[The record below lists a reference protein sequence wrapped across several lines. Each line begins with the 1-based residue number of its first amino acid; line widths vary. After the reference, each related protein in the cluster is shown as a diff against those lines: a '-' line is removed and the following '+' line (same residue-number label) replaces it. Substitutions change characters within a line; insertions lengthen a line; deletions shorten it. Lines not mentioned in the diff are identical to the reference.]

1 MSDAAV
7 EQLAKI
13 ISDRRPG
20 SGNNEPAPLRR
31 PAIQFRLHLDEGW
44 FSLILVAIVVYSTI
58 WSIQVAGWVNHLS
71 ILSWT
76 TVLGL
81 ILGVVAAKQ
90 SRLPRSIVHP
100 AAILIALLLAF
111 WQTSGAFY
119 DASAIGLLHGIERW
133 FLGILAGGNGEDDSI
148 FLLFITALSFLLAYS
163 SAWLV
168 YRTRNPWLMIIA
180 NAVVLLINLSNLD
193 PGFVIFLVVF
203 LLASLLLV
211 LRFNLYESVRRWRRQ
226 GLRYAD
232 DLGWDVMQ
240 AGAIISIAILIFSW
254 FLPYGYTN
262 PLASQIWN
270 LNGNPIVQLENTW
283 NRIVSMDGGTNISN
297 HGNFRDTLVLGGNP
311 NLNHEV
317 VFQVDSTDPT
327 QYLAALTYDT
337 YDGYR
342 AMSNGST
349 FNVSLP
355 ANQTI
360 PSETQYVHP
369 IVQHITVVNPP
380 GEEDQYLFGA
390 SQIAQADQAA
400 TVVANQNDNALI
412 ALLQKNGKL
421 VSGEHYTITSYIS
434 SADEDMLRSIPMPA
448 NSPKFSSNYQGQY
461 PPQYYDPAVLA
472 ANTQL
477 PKGLDPNIAA
487 LARQITANA
496 PTMYDKVVAL
506 ETFLHTKFTYNVN
519 INPPQDQELVSW
531 FLFRSGRQ
539 GFCNYFATAMAM
551 MARTLGIP
559 ARVAAGYTNGTY
571 DAKTHE
577 YTVDGTDAHAWTQV
591 YFAGY
596 GWINFEPSAGF
607 AQFARPTPGEFQPGS
622 APTVPTGNVKNLG
635 GTHSK
640 LGRGVEE
647 TNINAPQTTPSARA
661 AAVGEQIGYALGA
674 IILLILLALL
684 FFSIWWRR
692 LFRNYKVS
700 TRIIAR
706 LCLLANWAGIDLRL
720 SQTPYEYA
728 HALASAAPAEAV
740 TIERLSDIY
749 VRELWANP
757 QSPEHPRRSGE
768 ISEMESL
775 WQRLQPRLFLYV
787 LRHPS
792 FLLTLPARTWS
803 GFQHWRA
810 QRKQIKQVKLL
821 DAPDVPLDSENV

>member
-1 MSDAAV
+1 MSEAAV

-13 ISDRRPG
+13 ISDRPG
-20 SGNNEPAPLRR
+20 GGNNGPGPFHR
-31 PAIQFRLHLDEGW
+31 PAIQVRLHLDEGW
-44 FSLILVAIVVYSTI
+44 FSLILIAVVVYSTI
-58 WSIQVAGWVNHLS
+58 WSIQVAGWVNHLN

-76 TVLGL
+76 TAIGL
-81 ILGVVAAKQ
+81 ILGVIAAKQ
-90 SRLPRSIVHP
+90 NRMPRSIVHT

-111 WQTSGAFY
+111 WQTSAAFY
-119 DASAIGLLHGIERW
+119 DASTIGLLHGIQRW

-168 YRTRNPWLMIIA
+168 YRTRSPWLMIIA

-193 PGFVIFLVVF
+193 SGFVIFLVVF

-270 LNGNPIVQLENTW
+270 LNGNPIVELENTW
-283 NRIVSMDGGTNISN
+283 NRIVSMDGGTNASN
-297 HGNFRDTLVLGGNP
+297 HGNFSDTLVLGGNP
-311 NLNHEV
+311 NLNHTV
-317 VFQVDSTDPT
+317 VFQVDSADPT
-327 QYLAALTYDT
+327 QYLAALTYNT

-342 AMSNGST
+342 EWKNGLTST
-349 FNVSLP
+349 DAIA
-355 ANQTI
+355 ANQSI
-360 PSETQYVHP
+360 PSESSYVHP
-369 IVQHITVVNPP
+369 VIEHITVVNPP
-380 GEEDQYLFGA
+380 GEQSQYLFGA
-390 SQIAQADQAA
+390 SQIGQSDQAA
-400 TVVANQNDNALI
+400 NVVYDQDDGVLI

-421 VSGEHYTITSYIS
+421 VSGEHYTITSYVS
-434 SADEDMLRSIPMPA
+434 SADVNTLRSVPMPA
-448 NSPKFSSNYQGQY
+448 NSPKFPSSYQGQY
-461 PPQYYDPAVLA
+461 PATYYDPQTLA
-472 ANTQL
+472 ENTQL
-477 PKGLDPNIAA
+477 PKGLDPNIAI
-487 LARQITANA
+487 LAKQITANA
-496 PTMYDKVVAL
+496 PTMYDKVMAL
-506 ETFLHTKFTYNVN
+506 ETYLKTNYHYNVN
-519 INPPQDQELVSW
+519 ISPPDGQELVSW
-531 FLFRSGRQ
+531 FLFRSGHQ
-539 GFCNYFATAMAM
+539 GYCTYFASAMAI

-559 ARVAAGYTNGTY
+559 ARIAAGYTNGTA
-571 DAKTHE
+571 DPKTGE
-577 YTVDGTDAHAWTQV
+577 NVIDGTDAHTWTQV

-596 GWINFEPSAGF
+596 GWVNFEPSAGF
-607 AQFARPTPGEFQPGS
+607 SDFARPIPGEFQPGS
-622 APTVPTGNVKNLG
+622 TSKVTTGNLKNLSG
-635 GTHSK
+635 QRSK
-640 LGRGVEE
+640 LGRGIEE
-647 TNINAPQTTPSARA
+647 SNINIPQTTASARA

-674 IILLILLALL
+674 LILLALLGIL

-700 TRIIAR
+700 RRIIAR
-706 LCLLANWAGIDLRL
+706 LCLLANWAGIDLRF

-728 HALASAAPAEAV
+728 HVLAVAAPTEAA

-757 QSPEHPRRSGE
+757 QSAEHPRRSGE
-768 ISEMESL
+768 IGEMERL

-792 FLLTLPARTWS
+792 FLLALPVRVWHS
-803 GFQHWRA
+803 YRHWRV
-810 QRKQIKQVKLL
+810 QRKQIKMVKPTE
-821 DAPDVPLDSENV
+821 APDVPLDSEEV